1 MQNVL
6 IKYRQSI
13 SINLVICCFLVYRIT
28 ESLLQYGN
36 RINISSTVCKALTS
50 QLNQSTHHLCHY
62 KKKNESINIVE
73 NSQAQN
79 YSNIT
84 RINEDS
90 TEYTQDLIQIKI
102 QYLTGIYLLI
112 YRILLNIPAMISCF
126 FYGSLAHK
134 ISHKFIMLVPCIGS
148 ILACSFFIAG
158 LSPELKL
165 IPDTII
171 LTLIGATLYGTCGK
185 SSAFSMGANSYISK
199 NSIIQDR
206 TCMLARLLGMNFF
219 GLSLGTLLLG
229 VFYRFS
235 NYFELIL
242 FVIIG
247 DVFTIILVFSVG
259 YSKEN
264 DTTTSSTASKQ
275 SSTTLKAISEVAVSS
290 CSSSL
295 PSSTLPTRK
304 SPAQSKKFKW
314 SYGNETHF
322 PGDCNPGKNDGKKES
337 PSDYEQHT
345 PCGKRIFFEMVKPF
359 ITLKSSYIFLFK
371 ERDNNK
377 RVYLLTLLGT
387 ILFKQ
392 MAKSGEQDV
401 MLLYLTNESSLLWSA
416 ELYAYYQSC
425 YYTLMFIQLIILL
438 PILERKFAFR
448 DTTLI
453 LFGLTTEIVRL
464 LITGLLKNTIGIF
477 ISAVIGSSACF
488 ITSCTRSLISK
499 LVNSDEIN
507 ASFALISILETLA
520 NLIGSGLFTLIY
532 NNSLT
537 FYSSFIFILD
547 AALNIPI
554 VVIFIWLRYK
564 LTCYEVC
571 TSQNQQS

>member
-1 MQNVL
+1 
-6 IKYRQSI
+6 
-13 SINLVICCFLVYRIT
+13 
-28 ESLLQYGN
+28 
-36 RINISSTVCKALTS
+36 
-50 QLNQSTHHLCHY
+50 
-62 KKKNESINIVE
+62 
-73 NSQAQN
+73 
-79 YSNIT
+79 
-84 RINEDS
+84 
-90 TEYTQDLIQIKI
+90 
-102 QYLTGIYLLI
+102 
-112 YRILLNIPAMISCF
+112 
-126 FYGSLAHK
+126 
-134 ISHKFIMLVPCIGS
+134 
-148 ILACSFFIAG
+148 
-158 LSPELKL
+158 
-165 IPDTII
+165 
-171 LTLIGATLYGTCGK
+171 
-185 SSAFSMGANSYISK
+185 
-199 NSIIQDR
+199 
-206 TCMLARLLGMNFF
+206 
-219 GLSLGTLLLG
+219 
-229 VFYRFS
+229 
-235 NYFELIL
+235 
-242 FVIIG
+242 
-247 DVFTIILVFSVG
+247 
-259 YSKEN
+259 
-264 DTTTSSTASKQ
+264 
-275 SSTTLKAISEVAVSS
+275 
-290 CSSSL
+290 
-295 PSSTLPTRK
+295 
-304 SPAQSKKFKW
+304 
-314 SYGNETHF
+314 
-322 PGDCNPGKNDGKKES
+322 
-337 PSDYEQHT
+337 
-345 PCGKRIFFEMVKPF
+345 
-359 ITLKSSYIFLFK
+359 
-371 ERDNNK
+371 
-377 RVYLLTLLGT
+377 
-387 ILFKQ
+387 